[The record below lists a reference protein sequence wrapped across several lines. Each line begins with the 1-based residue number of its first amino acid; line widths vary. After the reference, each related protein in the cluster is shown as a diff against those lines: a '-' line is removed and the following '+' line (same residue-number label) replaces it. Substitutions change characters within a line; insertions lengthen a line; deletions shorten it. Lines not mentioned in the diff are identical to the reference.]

1 MPPDRTP
8 IAITMG
14 EPAGIGPELAIRLW
28 KHLRCAPDPAMAIP
42 IIWIGDPA
50 VVTLYAPDLPVRC
63 VESPDDAASVCD
75 DAFPVL
81 PVSAPAGA
89 ITPGA
94 PGHGSAAAV
103 IAAIDS
109 AVDQV
114 MAGACSGILTA
125 PIQKS
130 VLYGAGFDAPG
141 HTEYLARKAGLAPEA
156 AVMMLAIPGLR
167 VVPATIHIPLAK
179 VPAALTAARLRHVID
194 TTAQALARH
203 FGIAAPRLAVT
214 GLNPHAGEGGALGL
228 EEIDVIAPVIEDCRR
243 DGLTVTGPHPA
254 DTLFHAEARAG
265 YDAAICMYH
274 DQALA
279 PLKALD
285 FYRGV
290 NLTLGLP
297 FLRAS
302 PDHGTALDL
311 AGTGKARPDSFAA
324 AYGALCE
331 AIRTRA
337 AA

>member
-1 MPPDRTP
+1 MLPDRAP

-14 EPAGIGPELAIRLW
+14 EPAGIGPELAIHLW
-28 KHLRCAPDPAMAIP
+28 RHLRSGSNALQAFPVV
-42 IIWIGDPA
+42 WIGDPA
-50 VVTLYAPDLPVRC
+50 VIALYTPDLPVRC
-63 VESPDDAASVCD
+63 IESPDAAVTFID

-81 PVSAPAGA
+81 PVSPAAGA

-94 PGHGSAAAV
+94 PGQGSAAAV
-103 IAAIDS
+103 IGAIDT
-109 AVDQV
+109 AVEQV
-114 MAGACSGILTA
+114 MAGSCSAILTA

-130 VLYGAGFDAPG
+130 ILYDAGFDAPG

-167 VVPATIHIPLAK
+167 VVPATIHIPLAE
-179 VPAALTAARLRHVID
+179 VPAALTAARLRHVIQ
-194 TTAQALARH
+194 TTAHALAEH

-214 GLNPHAGEGGALGL
+214 GLNPHAGEGGALGR
-228 EEIDVIAPVIEDCRR
+228 EEIDVIAPVIDDCRR
-243 DGLTVTGPHPA
+243 DGLTISGPHPA
-254 DTLFHAEARAG
+254 DTLFHAEARTH

-311 AGTGKARPDSFAA
+311 AGTGKARPDSFFA
-324 AYGALCE
+324 AYEALCE
-331 AIRTRA
+331 ALHRRIA
-337 AA
+337 A